1 MAVMKVAVGS
11 DHRGVLIKQHI
22 LNLLKRRGVAV
33 EDMGTN
39 TEESV
44 DYPDVAALVARTVAR
59 GEADRGILVC
69 GTGLGM
75 SIAANK
81 IPGIR
86 ATAVHDEVTA
96 ELSRSH
102 NDANVL
108 CLSADL
114 LGERIVDH
122 IVNVWMDTGF
132 NGGRHARRVDK
143 ITQIE
148 KSPFPDKPTA

>member
-1 MAVMKVAVGS
+1 MRVAVGS

-22 LNLLKRRGVAV
+22 LNLLRGKGIAA
-33 EDMGTN
+33 DDLGTHS
-39 TEESV
+39 EESV
-44 DYPDVAALVARTVAR
+44 DYPDVAAAVARAVAK
-59 GEADRGILVC
+59 GVADRGILVC

-81 IPGIR
+81 VPGIR

-114 LGERIVDH
+114 LGERLVDH
-122 IVNVWMDTGF
+122 IVNVWMDTNF
-132 NGGRHARRVDK
+132 NGGRHARRVAK
-143 ITQIE
+143 ISDIE
-148 KSPFPDKPTA
+148 KNPLS